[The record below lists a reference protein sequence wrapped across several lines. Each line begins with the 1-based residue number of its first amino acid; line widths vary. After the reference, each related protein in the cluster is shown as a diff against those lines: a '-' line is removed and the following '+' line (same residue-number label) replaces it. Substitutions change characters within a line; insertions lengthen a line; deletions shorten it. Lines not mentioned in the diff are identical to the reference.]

1 MEVREF
7 LMSVA
12 KAEGATNLQGHV
24 FSPVWNHFP
33 LKKTFLDFF
42 YFLKYAY
49 QNLKCPHE
57 SSCPRLS
64 TDDTPCNFEIKYEP
78 LLAEKEKHLEKDTFT
93 YFVLKKGDSLFPYS
107 FVIRPSN

>member
-1 MEVREF
+1 ME
-7 LMSVA
+7 S
-12 KAEGATNLQGHV
+12 
-24 FSPVWNHFP
+24 FSS
-33 LKKTFLDFF
+33 KKTFLDFF

-49 QNLKCPHE
+49 RNLKCPHE